1 MEQGRP
7 GWRAVG
13 SVVIVG
19 LLAVSALQLHAV
31 ESRLVV
37 QSQQLR
43 VLGESTERL
52 AAEFGRMKSVGPA
65 RGSSGPTPDSH
76 SLAEVRH
83 PELKNFLSVRDKHWP
98 PPGAKTTGG
107 IAVDWPSEDPKGFNS
122 MLENAGDLS
131 DKLFAYV
138 QSSAAQRN
146 GWTDPDTYTSD
157 LAWRVEITEDF
168 KVFTI
173 YLRKDVQW
181 P

>member
-19 LLAVSALQLHAV
+19 LLAASALQLHAV
-31 ESRLVV
+31 EARLVS

-43 VLGESTERL
+43 VLGESTERMASEL
-52 AAEFGRMKSVGPA
+52 TRLKTAGPASGASSASADPSVGV
-65 RGSSGPTPDSH
+65 R
-76 SLAEVRH
+76 LRH
-83 PELKNFLSVRDKHWP
+83 PEVPNFLKERDLHWP

-107 IAVDWPSEDPKGFNS
+107 ITVDWPSGDPKGFNS
-122 MLENAGDLS
+122 MLENAGELN

-138 QSSAAQRN
+138 ESSLASRN
-146 GWTDPDTYTSD
+146 GWSDPDTYAGD
-157 LAWRVEITEDF
+157 LAWRVEITEDY

-173 YLRKDVQW
+173 YLRKGVKW
-181 P
+181 